1 MARLAD
7 NARALPLFL
16 APLIAVIGLLATL
29 FVIRTRWR
37 VKKSLYSTLRA
48 ERTAQLEA
56 QKKRATDPSYR
67 LRHLPTPVR
76 AVEDGSG
83 ESLLHAVAGY
93 VSLSAALMTVLLGVL
108 LAIGSQP
115 R

>member
-1 MARLAD
+1 M
-7 NARALPLFL
+7 
-16 APLIAVIGLLATL
+16 TY
-29 FVIRTRWR
+29 FVVRTRWR

-56 QKKRATDPSYR
+56 QKRRATDPQYR
-67 LRHLPTPVR
+67 LRHLPTPAR
-76 AVEDGSG
+76 AAEDGSG
-83 ESLLHAVAGY
+83 ENLFHAIAGY

>member
-1 MARLAD
+1 M
-7 NARALPLFL
+7 
-16 APLIAVIGLLATL
+16 IGLLATL

-56 QKKRATDPSYR
+56 QKRRATEPHGVQGSRPPSVSQRVPDDP
-67 LRHLPTPVR
+67 
-76 AVEDGSG
+76 SG
-83 ESLLHAVAGY
+83 ESLLHAIAGY

-108 LAIGSQP
+108 LAIGSSP